1 MGRLPALA
9 SRSRPAGSRR
19 FTADWSART
28 LRLMLTHAA
37 AHTRPARVFRV
48 SFAVSALNGP
58 VVIPDMKQIRQEDV
72 SPIRPRTTVAAAEPY
87 RPQYLAAALA
97 ALGVFALYVITLSPT
112 TWFWDTSEYIATGY
126 IMGIPHPPGNPLF
139 VLLARA
145 WHILLEPFGLST
157 AVRINLFS
165 AAQSALA
172 HGFWFLL
179 ADRILAFYSTDRT
192 FRLIGAAA
200 AVLISATAFTV
211 WNQSN
216 VNEKVY
222 TVTLFTIALLSWLA
236 FRWRDHIGEGKDDNL
251 ILLMVFILALSVGN
265 HLMAFLAAPALV
277 AFILILEPRTLLNWR
292 LYATSIVAVLIGLSV
307 HMYLPIRAELNPVI
321 NEADPTCPTVASAL
335 TSVVTMGGAGCEN
348 LSAALSRQ
356 QYDKPS
362 MFRDPVAAGQGF
374 DAPRGAGLLTAQYL
388 NYAQYFDWQWARSVN
403 GLASF
408 FGGFRVLFTLLFTG
422 LGLFGAWSHY
432 RRDRASWVYV
442 ALLFITLAF
451 GLTFYLNFK
460 YGYTY
465 PGVTRDMTEVRERDY
480 FFIVSFS
487 LWGVWAGIGL
497 AAVWLWLSERFATGV
512 EITRSIFDR
521 DTPPL
526 TLRPAWKMAPVLVL
540 ALIPLLANWSWANR
554 NYDYSARDWAHNLL
568 MSVEPYGVLFT
579 NGDNDT
585 FPLWYLQ
592 EVEGIRRDVQVIV
605 MSYLNT
611 PWYARQ
617 VRDLTTPCP
626 PGVSW
631 TDDATRIICQR
642 AYLPDQGPDVYRDF
656 VTPREPVGVSA
667 DGRLPHAPTRSILP
681 LTDEQIDDVAN
692 TRPFV
697 SREAQVF
704 RVHNL
709 ETVVPPNSIMLP
721 STIFLAQ
728 IIEAAMDDRP
738 IYFAM
743 TTQAYEELGLRPFLI
758 RQGVALKLNDGTIT
772 ADAARGIYEVPSSQI
787 APMIGPWI
795 DVPRTELLFSEVFIH
810 RGGLPG
816 RWGHWVDS
824 ATEGIPAY
832 YGYSHMGLGHVYE
845 TLGDEA
851 NAQRHYLLA
860 EDWIR
865 LANQRFTASR

>member
-1 MGRLPALA
+1 MWRIF
-9 SRSRPAGSRR
+9 RR
-19 FTADWSART
+19 FGVQRT
-28 LRLMLTHAA
+28 
-37 AHTRPARVFRV
+37 
-48 SFAVSALNGP
+48 SGD
-58 VVIPDMKQIRQEDV
+58 PDMKQIRQERV
-72 SPIRPRTTVAAAEPY
+72 PVARAGMATAAAAPY
-87 RPQYLAAALA
+87 RPEYLAAALA
-97 ALGVFALYVITLSPT
+97 ALGVFALYVVTLSPT

-139 VLLARA
+139 VVLARG

-165 AAQSALA
+165 AVQSALA

-192 FRLIGAAA
+192 FRIIGAAA

-277 AFILILEPRTLLNWR
+277 AFILIVEPRTLLNWR
-292 LYATSIVAVLIGLSV
+292 LYATGIIAVLIGLSV
-307 HMYLPIRAELNPVI
+307 HMYLPIRAGQNPVI
-321 NEADPTCPTVASAL
+321 NEADPTCPTVGSAL
-335 TSVVTMGGAGCEN
+335 VSVVTMGRAGCEN

-362 MFRDPVAAGQGF
+362 MFLDPVASGQGLER
-374 DAPRGAGLLTAQYL
+374 PRGAGLLVAQYL
-388 NYAQYFDWQWARSVN
+388 NYAQYFDWQWARSAN
-403 GLASF
+403 GLNSY
-408 FGGFRVLFTLLFTG
+408 FGGLRILFTLLFTG

-432 RRDRASWVYV
+432 QRDRVSWVYV
-442 ALLFITLAF
+442 ALLFVTLAF

-460 YGYTY
+460 YGYSY
-465 PGVTRDMTEVRERDY
+465 PGVTREMTEVRERDY

-497 AAVWLWLSERFATGV
+497 AAAWMWLSERFAAGV
-512 EITRSIFDR
+512 EATRSIFDR
-521 DTPPL
+521 GTPVSAVLPSW
-526 TLRPAWKMAPVLVL
+526 RMAPVLVL
-540 ALIPLLANWSWANR
+540 ALVPLFANWSWANR
-554 NYDYSARDWAHNLL
+554 NYDYSARDWAYNLL

-626 PGVSW
+626 AGVSW
-631 TDDATRIICQR
+631 TDDTTRIICQR
-642 AYLPDQGPDVYRDF
+642 AYLPDQGPDVYRDI
-656 VTPREPVGVSA
+656 VAPREPVAFAA
-667 DGRLPHAPTRSILP
+667 DERVPPSPTRSILP
-681 LTDEQIDDVAN
+681 LSDQQIDEVAN
-692 TRPFV
+692 TRPWIE
-697 SREAQVF
+697 REAQVF
-704 RVHNL
+704 RAHNL
-709 ETVVPPNSIMLP
+709 ESVIPPNSIMLP

-728 IIEAAMDDRP
+728 IIDAAMGDRP

-743 TTQAYEELGLRPFLI
+743 TTQAYEELALRPFLV
-758 RQGVALKLNDGTIT
+758 RQGVALKLNDGPVS
-772 ADAARGIYEVPSSQI
+772 ADVARGIHEVPPSQVAGI
-787 APMIGPWI
+787 IGPWI
-795 DVPRTELLFSEVFIH
+795 DVPRTELLLSEIFIH
-810 RGGLPG
+810 RGGLPE

-845 TLGDEA
+845 TLGEEQQ
-851 NAQRHYLLA
+851 AQRHYLIA
-860 EDWIR
+860 EGWIR
-865 LANQRFTASR
+865 LANQRFNAARRQ